1 MKKKASRRKHKNRR
15 SENDSQEKW
24 FALLL
29 ALIYFAT
36 ALIGHV

>member
-1 MKKKASRRKHKNRR
+1 MKKKAPKHKNRR

-36 ALIGHV
+36 TLIGRV